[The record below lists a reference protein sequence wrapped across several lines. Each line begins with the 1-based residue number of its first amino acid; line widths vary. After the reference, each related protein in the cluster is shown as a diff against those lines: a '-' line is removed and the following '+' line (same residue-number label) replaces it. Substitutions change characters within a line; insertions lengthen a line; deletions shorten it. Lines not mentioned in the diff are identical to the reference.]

1 MSLSGAPAHLVRG
14 RQVSGQQI
22 ATQIPTTERAIGG
35 ILLSAAL
42 PCQVKLRT
50 EPISRIR
57 SATLSPVE
65 VTGVTLFAKTYHD
78 SRFGVN
84 RAVISITR
92 R

>member
-1 MSLSGAPAHLVRG
+1 M
-14 RQVSGQQI
+14 
-22 ATQIPTTERAIGG
+22 
-35 ILLSAAL
+35 
-42 PCQVKLRT
+42 
-50 EPISRIR
+50 EPISQIH